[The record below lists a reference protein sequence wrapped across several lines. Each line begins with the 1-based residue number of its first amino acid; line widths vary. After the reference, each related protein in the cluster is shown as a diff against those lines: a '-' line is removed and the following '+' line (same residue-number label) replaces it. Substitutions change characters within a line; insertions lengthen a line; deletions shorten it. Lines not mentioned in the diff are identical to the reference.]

1 MMMMITGKKNMMK
14 APNWDNFLTLFYF
27 TVEVSCVSGI
37 MFCFKQLSK
46 SLFQQQSMQPPF
58 PRQHQFAFPFRCT
71 MYGLGYE
78 AENQC
83 QKITKKNRITFPGCV
98 AHELH
103 IPVCNGIQRQL
114 TVYSLA
120 YSLQLSI
127 TASNVVVVVV
137 TVVVV
142 VVVVV

>member
-1 MMMMITGKKNMMK
+1 
-14 APNWDNFLTLFYF
+14 
-27 TVEVSCVSGI
+27 
-37 MFCFKQLSK
+37 
-46 SLFQQQSMQPPF
+46 
-58 PRQHQFAFPFRCT
+58 

-83 QKITKKNRITFPGCV
+83 QKITKKNRLSFPGCV
-98 AHELH
+98 ARVTYM
-103 IPVCNGIQRQL
+103 VCNGIQRQL

-120 YSLQLSI
+120 YSLRLSI

-142 VVVVV
+142 VVVVVQV